1 MEKGKY
7 SRKRRIDYSKEDIA
21 KRLNISQNTVDSR
34 IDTFCKNY
42 DFAKNLLKK
51 DGSSGMNFFP
61 PEYAPFLIEL
71 LKYDYENPST
81 PRGKDHKKAM
91 SEDVV
96 KYNKDLLTAI
106 KENNEIAWY
115 LKSYIQRLPFYRTA
129 EDIVELTDI
138 LVLELEMIIHNILDS
153 SNTDVGQGLR
163 MIIREL
169 DKANYNMFT
178 GRQLQRMM
186 AASNCALQ
194 QENERG
200 LMKELDEMSGNER
213 KKALTNPRI
222 KAIYDKYQR
231 FRGAEEIRNIDDKD
245 LSLDQGLVVI
255 MKKLIQQSRANLS
268 NKEAANLPEFYDD
281 ELYNKLKLEQEET
294 PEASN
299 AEDEM
304 TQRERMSYLDDRRE
318 YILEFLQSNLKPG
331 EIDFVAKGNKWKPMH
346 QRIADGEGNQGTEA
360 APRQNQYFDFECFD
374 DEYVEYCEEIAR
386 GDTKL
391 KEVVS
396 NFIGRL
402 MVDYLFNSQK
412 NKYVWS

>member
-7 SRKRRIDYSKEDIA
+7 SRKRRIDYSKEEIA
-21 KRLNISQNTVDSR
+21 KMLNVSLNTVDSR

-42 DFAKNLLKK
+42 DFPKKLLKK

-81 PRGKDHKKAM
+81 PRGKDHKKVM

-106 KENNEIAWY
+106 KENNEIAYY
-115 LKSYIQRLPFYRTA
+115 LKSYIQGLPFYRTA

-178 GRQLQRMM
+178 GRQMQRMV
-186 AASNCALQ
+186 AASNYALQ
-194 QENERG
+194 QENEKG
-200 LMKELDEMSGNER
+200 LMKELNEMSEIER
-213 KKALTNPRI
+213 QKALTNPVI
-222 KAIYDKYQR
+222 KAIYDKYQH
-231 FRGAEEIRNIDDKD
+231 FRGAEEKRNIDDKD
-245 LSLDQGLVVI
+245 LSLDQGLVVV
-255 MKKLIQQSRANLS
+255 MKKLIQQSRVNLS
-268 NKEAANLPEFYDD
+268 NKEAANLSEYFDD
-281 ELYNKLKLEQEET
+281 ELYNKLKMELDET
-294 PEASN
+294 TETSN
-299 AEDEM
+299 AEEEM
-304 TQRERMSYLDDRRE
+304 TRRERMSYLDDRRE
-318 YILEFLQSNLKPG
+318 DIVEFLQSNLKPG
-331 EIDFVAKGNKWKPMH
+331 EISFVIEGNKWKPLY
-346 QRIADGEGNQGTEA
+346 QRIADGERDLGTEA
-360 APRQNQYFDFECFD
+360 APQQNQYFDFKCFD
-374 DEYVEYCEEIAR
+374 DMYVKYCEEIAR

-391 KEVVS
+391 REVVS

-402 MVDYLFNSQK
+402 MADYLFDS
-412 NKYVWS
+412 NKK